1 MLLDGVDNDFI
12 FLGNDDSEEF
22 VDEVL
27 DLGITFPLVD
37 TAAVILGD
45 LSFSFLMSL
54 VYIFVEL
61 FKLELFDLF
70 SVSGFDLQLFS
81 STLDFMSTPL
91 VHRSSLEF
99 LRDDSRRGGVGGD
112 PVELA
117 DDLAVLLKFEKTG

>member
-27 DLGITFPLVD
+27 DLGITFPLAD

-70 SVSGFDLQLFS
+70 SVSGFDLQIFS

>member
-1 MLLDGVDNDFI
+1 MLLAGVDNDFI

-27 DLGITFPLVD
+27 DLGSTFPFVD
-37 TAAVILGD
+37 TATVTLGD

-70 SVSGFDLQLFS
+70 SVSGFDLRIFS
-81 STLDFMSTPL
+81 STLDSMSTPL

-117 DDLAVLLKFEKTG
+117 DDFAVLLKFEKTG

>member
-1 MLLDGVDNDFI
+1 MLLAGVDNDFI

-27 DLGITFPLVD
+27 DLGITFPLAD
-37 TAAVILGD
+37 TATVTLGD

-70 SVSGFDLQLFS
+70 SVSGFDLRTFS
-81 STLDFMSTPL
+81 STLDSMSTPL

-112 PVELA
+112 PIELA